1 MTEGDQHYK
10 AKCRARSILGEIL
23 HCEFTSIEEPLVGES
38 FGEEK
43 NWSLDAYG
51 ELTIKI
57 GIEID
62 GKVNHGTKK
71 TIAKDKYRNGDNLQ
85 RNNVYT
91 VRFTTDDFIGKKAL
105 TQDEIIAEIQHSL
118 AKQGLA
124 LLKTVYTKKVVPELA

>member
-1 MTEGDQHYK
+1 MEQINHYK
-10 AKCRARSILGEIL
+10 AKCRARSILGEVL
-23 HCEFTSIEEPLVGES
+23 GCEVTSIEEPQQGES

-43 NWSLDAYG
+43 HWSLDAFG

-62 GKVNHGTKK
+62 GKVNHDTKR
-71 TIAKDKYRNGDNLQ
+71 TIAKDKYRNGDNLK
-85 RNNVYT
+85 RNKVYT
-91 VRFTTDDFIGKKAL
+91 VRFKTADFIGKKAL
-105 TQDEIIAEIQHSL
+105 TQDEIISEIQYSL